1 MPLHLIFGK
10 LRTFINGKNGYLS
23 MRILSAVA
31 RILNARFAKA
41 SAGEVYFK
49 DWE

>member
-31 RILNARFAKA
+31 RILNARLR
-41 SAGEVYFK
+41 
-49 DWE
+49 